1 MHNSSLN
8 INQTAATRGDSKLGL
23 DDSTDSEA
31 GPEEDEDAIILKKA
45 EEFKPVPNN
54 MGLYYK
60 VRLFYH
66 EISKFT
72 WQ

>member
-8 INQTAATRGDSKLGL
+8 VNHTAATRGDGKLGL
-23 DDSTDSEA
+23 DDCTDSEA
-31 GPEEDEDAIILKKA
+31 GPDEDEDAIILKKA

-60 VRLFYH
+60 V
-66 EISKFT
+66 SKGYYELYQLT
-72 WQ
+72 

>member
-8 INQTAATRGDSKLGL
+8 VNQTTTTRGDGKLGL

-60 VRLFYH
+60 V
-66 EISKFT
+66 SKRCYELY
-72 WQ
+72 QLN